1 MTGGFQRGKAFG
13 LLFGYFLSNHRK
25 YPPAAQAYHAR
36 ITELYDKKSEVLSY
50 KFTVYNS

>member
-1 MTGGFQRGKAFG
+1 MTGGFQRISFG

-36 ITELYDKKSEVLSY
+36 ITELSDKND
-50 KFTVYNS
+50 KFAVMSL